1 MLSNLSCCFKK
12 EATLLGRFLFL
23 PKQLPSHPW
32 VDKDHLQFVCG
43 DLQSAPM
50 SRSATLQQSLCL
62 GQHKEKHLR
71 KMSASSYTSRHSRW
85 FGGPSKRSFPLTP
98 WGPRKLLIC
107 GERRNS
113 KFKRACSF
121 GLACAFRRG
130 RALQGFTSSALLH
143 NTIALPI
150 PNAGKSKFFLFLASK
165 ICFFEKNTLILH
177 RLSFCERRK
186 LYFCSVKT
194 KIAL

>member
-1 MLSNLSCCFKK
+1 M
-12 EATLLGRFLFL
+12 GRFLFL

-32 VDKDHLQFVCG
+32 VDKDHL
-43 DLQSAPM
+43 
-50 SRSATLQQSLCL
+50 RQSLCH

-85 FGGPSKRSFPLTP
+85 FGGPSKRSFPLTL
-98 WGPRKLLIC
+98 WGHRKLLIC

-130 RALQGFTSSALLH
+130 RALQGFTSSALIH

-150 PNAGKSKFFLFLASK
+150 PNAVFCFKMHNSGRIEKKNLHISQKSSTFAPTF
-165 ICFFEKNTLILH
+165 ILW
-177 RLSFCERRK
+177 K
-186 LYFCSVKT
+186 
-194 KIAL
+194 